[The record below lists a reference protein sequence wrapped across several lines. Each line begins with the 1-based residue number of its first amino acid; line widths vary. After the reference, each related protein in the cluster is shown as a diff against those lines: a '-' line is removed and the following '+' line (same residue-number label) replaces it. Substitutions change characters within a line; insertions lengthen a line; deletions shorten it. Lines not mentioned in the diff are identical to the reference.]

1 MEATAIS
8 TQPEKVQSTSVS
20 PTPANDRIL
29 FLDSVRGL
37 ALLGILLMNIMAQS
51 QSHYYYAALNPDQ
64 SITGPNFWAWIIECM
79 FFEGTMRGL
88 FSILFGAGTLL
99 FLAHLVK
106 QKQGLEPADIYY
118 RRMLWLLV
126 FGLINAFVFLWPG
139 DILYPYAL
147 CGLLLFPFRNWS
159 VRNLLLGA
167 VFFLAIGTYRE
178 NSMLQDAKLLI
189 AEGRAAEAVQAEK
202 ATLTEKQTEALEKWK
217 GFKEKN
223 TTEGIAKEAK
233 KETAKIQGQSY
244 ASIFSFYKDI
254 NMMIQGSFFYKSGWW
269 DVLLFFFI
277 GMALFKSGFILGKAP
292 TALYA
297 GLAVVGIGV
306 GLALN
311 YFLLK
316 LQYQIRF
323 DNVIFSERWKF
334 SYYEIRRVFLTIGY
348 LSFLILLYK
357 ASAGKKLLHF
367 FAPVG
372 KMAFTN
378 YLMQSIITSVI
389 FLGFGLFGKLQ
400 RYETYFILV
409 NIWIFQIAFS
419 HIWLHFFR
427 FGPFEWVWRCLTYWQ
442 KPPMRK
448 RKEETLATVPAA

>member
-1 MEATAIS
+1 
-8 TQPEKVQSTSVS
+8 
-20 PTPANDRIL
+20 
-29 FLDSVRGL
+29 L
-37 ALLGILLMNIMAQS
+37 AL
-51 QSHYYYAALNPDQ
+51 
-64 SITGPNFWAWIIECM
+64 
-79 FFEGTMRGL
+79 
-88 FSILFGAGTLL
+88 
-99 FLAHLVK
+99 
-106 QKQGLEPADIYY
+106 
-118 RRMLWLLV
+118 
-126 FGLINAFVFLWPG
+126 
-139 DILYPYAL
+139 
-147 CGLLLFPFRNWS
+147 
-159 VRNLLLGA
+159 
-167 VFFLAIGTYRE
+167 
-178 NSMLQDAKLLI
+178 
-189 AEGRAAEAVQAEK
+189 
-202 ATLTEKQTEALEKWK
+202 
-217 GFKEKN
+217 
-223 TTEGIAKEAK
+223 
-233 KETAKIQGQSY
+233 
-244 ASIFSFYKDI
+244 
-254 NMMIQGSFFYKSGWW
+254 
-269 DVLLFFFI
+269 
-277 GMALFKSGFILGKAP
+277 
-292 TALYA
+292 
-297 GLAVVGIGV
+297 VGIGV

-419 HIWLHFFR
+419 HIWLRFFR
-427 FGPFEWVWRCLTYWQ
+427 FGPFEWVWRSLTYWQ

-448 RKEETLATVPAA
+448 RKEETLAVIPAS